1 MDTDKKNENIA
12 YANELGKFVASLLN
26 EISITSDTSK
36 TLFEDN
42 SISLKDEINFYDD
55 KITELR
61 AEHDKML
68 KNNPIVFQYV
78 DIKSQQRG
86 LRGNITNERV
96 KQVID
101 QREKQ
106 LKEKENK
113 LIEEDS
119 QSNNYLQQY
128 WSICKKLN
136 LNKSEASSRMDKLLD
151 HYLAVGESLK
161 EKISNLPKSEQDEI
175 ISSYVHSFYSNID
188 FEKINN
194 TIGRDENCINYYL
207 LNANPKG
214 REDFV
219 SYIKNEIEQS
229 HKKEKKQESIDE
241 SSCYLELKTAK
252 LSELK
257 NPEKF
262 FHFTRESYLPK
273 IVKEGLRGNLKNRE
287 NAVGQDYD
295 NPSIYFSD
303 GEEALLKTV
312 DVWIRWEYNRLTYK
326 ENTPSGDLVT
336 DPKILNET
344 FDLVFNDFKSRRY
357 LSLDLVEGTDK
368 STSDFSRESED
379 FKKKG
384 ILNTGG
390 PSHRSAWML
399 GPYTDW
405 STDKLE
411 DWNMMTHIAGRYV
424 EKDRITMLT
433 DEHGRSDALSVLTE
447 VYEKQ
452 KDKNIDCT
460 YLDSFISFVKEKEKM
475 MQENKCRNIGKDVIK
490 TLEKLSQTDKIETF
504 IENEARKI
512 DEINISKEGVI
523 ER

>member
-1 MDTDKKNENIA
+1 M
-12 YANELGKFVASLLN
+12 GKFVASLLN

-207 LNANPKG
+207 LKAG
-214 REDFV
+214 
-219 SYIKNEIEQS
+219 
-229 HKKEKKQESIDE
+229 
-241 SSCYLELKTAK
+241 
-252 LSELK
+252 
-257 NPEKF
+257 
-262 FHFTRESYLPK
+262 
-273 IVKEGLRGNLKNRE
+273 
-287 NAVGQDYD
+287 
-295 NPSIYFSD
+295 
-303 GEEALLKTV
+303 
-312 DVWIRWEYNRLTYK
+312 
-326 ENTPSGDLVT
+326 
-336 DPKILNET
+336 KIL
-344 FDLVFNDFKSRRY
+344 F
-357 LSLDLVEGTDK
+357 
-368 STSDFSRESED
+368 
-379 FKKKG
+379 
-384 ILNTGG
+384 
-390 PSHRSAWML
+390 
-399 GPYTDW
+399 
-405 STDKLE
+405 
-411 DWNMMTHIAGRYV
+411 HI
-424 EKDRITMLT
+424 
-433 DEHGRSDALSVLTE
+433 
-447 VYEKQ
+447 
-452 KDKNIDCT
+452 
-460 YLDSFISFVKEKEKM
+460 
-475 MQENKCRNIGKDVIK
+475 
-490 TLEKLSQTDKIETF
+490 
-504 IENEARKI
+504 
-512 DEINISKEGVI
+512 
-523 ER
+523 